1 MRRLSFIPLLVVVA
15 ILFTAAP
22 SAARSPIAIGISD
35 PRGGNLTVLDQHIA
49 QIGVKPALWSLW
61 SNWGSR
67 GGKVSCIRGYGN
79 CAFPLEMARELL
91 KRGITPVIWWQ
102 PVDPARASNP
112 TFSSYKRIIYRKH
125 DA

>member
-35 PRGGNLTVLDQHIA
+35 PRGGNLAVLDQHIA

-67 GGKVSCIRGYGN
+67 GGGRVCRSTAGSCS
-79 CAFPLEMARELL
+79 FPSATANEGTESVVWSR
-91 KRGITPVIWWQ
+91 T
-102 PVDPARASNP
+102 
-112 TFSSYKRIIYRKH
+112 SSP
-125 DA
+125 